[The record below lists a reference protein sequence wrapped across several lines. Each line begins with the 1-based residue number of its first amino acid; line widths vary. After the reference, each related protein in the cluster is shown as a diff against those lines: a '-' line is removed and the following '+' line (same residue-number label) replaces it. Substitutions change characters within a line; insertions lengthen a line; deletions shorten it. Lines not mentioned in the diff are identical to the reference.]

1 MQPAQTTTSP
11 SDPCSLRK
19 TGRTRDPMRLEV
31 TIHIGA
37 LHASSKPTVV
47 YTLLGSCVG
56 VCLYDPVARIGGM
69 NHILLPG
76 RADLKHFDAA
86 ARYGINAMELLIN
99 KILKLGGSRDR
110 LLAKAFGGAHI
121 LPAISPENGTG
132 RKNIE
137 FVLEFLKMEAI
148 QLVSNDLGGRKAR
161 QIYFHTDTGE
171 VLLKRIS
178 RFNTPAV
185 GAEERKVLELAR
197 RKAADPGSVTLFTEE

>member
-1 MQPAQTTTSP
+1 LQPEPTGALRTDSCHPRDTGWTH
-11 SDPCSLRK
+11 DPARR
-19 TGRTRDPMRLEV
+19 GV

-37 LHASSKPTVV
+37 LHASRKPTVV

-76 RADLKHFDAA
+76 RADLKHFDAS

-99 KILKLGGSRDR
+99 KILRLGGNRDR

-137 FVLEFLKMEAI
+137 FVLEFLKMEKI
-148 QLVSNDLGGRKAR
+148 HLVSHDFGGRKAR
-161 QIYFHTDTGE
+161 QIYFYTDTGE
-171 VLLKRIS
+171 VLLKRVA
-178 RFNTPAV
+178 RLNTPAI
-185 GAEERKVLELAR
+185 GAEEQMVLERAR
-197 RKAADPGSVTLFTEE
+197 RKALDTGAITLFTEE